1 MAVIIGFDGKNIYT
15 ENKYNYPVVT
25 NFTELETAFVQNV
38 ENILRDC
45 FNPDF
50 PIRIEQRSQD
60 YLSMMVGEHSDF
72 LRFKCTER
80 TKWFTVCLSPIKR
93 KESGIESRFDS
104 CKPTIIHWKIKLKSV
119 DDLINYSDIIQDAY
133 LHGVAMSKI

>member
-15 ENKYNYPVVT
+15 ENEYNYPIAS
-25 NFTELETAFVQNV
+25 NFTELEIAFVQSI
-38 ENILRDC
+38 EDIIRDC

-93 KESGIESRFDS
+93 KEPGIETRFNS
-104 CKPTIIHWKIKLKSV
+104 CKTTIIHWKVKLKTV
-119 DDLINYSDIIQDAY
+119 DNLIDFRDIIQDAY
-133 LHGVAMSKI
+133 LHGIVMSNI